1 MSIINKNIRPFKA
14 IAYYN
19 GNFINI
25 SDEDLKGKWSVIFF
39 YPADF
44 SFVCPTE
51 LLDLSENYSIFKNI
65 GVEIY
70 SVSTDTHF
78 THKAWHDSSNT
89 ISKIKYPMIAD
100 PAGIISRNFNVLI
113 EETGLSER
121 CTFVID
127 TEGKI
132 KIAEY
137 NDIGIGRNSKE
148 LIRKIKAAQY
158 INKHP
163 NEVCPANWKEGSKTL
178 KPNIDLVGKI

>member
-1 MSIINKNIRPFKA
+1 MSIINKNIR
-14 IAYYN
+14 YYN

-65 GVEIY
+65 GD

-78 THKAWHDSSNT
+78 THKAWHDNSKT

-158 INKHP
+158 INKNP
-163 NEVCPANWKEGSKTL
+163 DEVCPANWKEGSKTL